1 MADPAPPDKIMVF
14 RPTFEEFKDFNKYI
28 EYIESCGA
36 HKMGL
41 AKIIPP
47 KEWVPRKN
55 GYDDIDLMIPAPI
68 EQIVTGHQ
76 GLYTQFNVQ
85 KKALHVKEFEAM
97 ANSPRYR
104 TPNHF
109 DYEDLE
115 RKYWKNITFGA
126 AIYGADINGSI
137 TDDDQDYWNINRL
150 GTILDHVKNDYGIQ
164 IEGVC
169 TAYLYFGMWKTTFAW
184 HTEDMDLYSINY
196 LHFGAPKSWYS
207 IPPEH
212 GQRLERLAQG
222 FFPTSFSECPAFLR
236 HKMSLISPFIL
247 KKYSI
252 PVHKITQEAGEIM
265 ITFPYGYHAGY
276 NHGYNCAESTNFAT
290 KRWIEY
296 GKRCL
301 QCVCRRDGVKISM
314 DIFVKKYQPDRYELW
329 KEGKDIAPH
338 PEGHRDGN
346 RSNNRSKKKIEANS
360 SGTAHSRRHPLKDDF
375 PKSSMEKVA
384 EDSNGVFKSKPEN
397 VSGAKVKTKSVKKSK
412 ALNETDVV
420 CPVPKKKSKMKKSL
434 EMPVDTLQSV
444 DEPSVKTDN
453 TPSES
458 LEKNESKL
466 NELSKKKIIEKY
478 LKLPQPP
485 QVFQKIIPSPK
496 KMSPFQEVF
505 LKTIMPDLP
514 KVKEEPLVEDEV
526 KGRDTDL
533 KSLSLRDGTTSSFM
547 SHVKP
552 EKKSCIWTAIHAGVT
567 GFQVKQPVTTV
578 TQVKLEGTTSH
589 NVIIPQS
596 GFTINTSS
604 VKTEVENPPVINK
617 MNDTTAGFNSA
628 GISQPGHVI
637 ANQNSCQSNT
647 TVAQSSVNQGTITS
661 AKVSHGSLN
670 QSRPVIHPIHVPA
683 SRPMTFPLSVPNIRQ
698 GSAPASVAYLSS
710 TTNPLNVVL
719 TRPSVLPVTIAQ
731 TRFPTNVQTRHQVPI
746 NSHTSV
752 VNLGSKQFHVGA
764 TQASLYNIQPD
775 YINEKQ
781 ATPLVVN
788 NGHQLVKENNVSVI
802 EGQVKSSP
810 HCLQNYPNKGNH
822 LESLFSSSPKLSL
835 SEDNL
840 PLKLLPLNAKV
851 NFSKS
856 MVLDSS
862 IQVNKPE
869 VVTDPKVTVNN
880 ILETAVFKSTL
891 TSHNTVPSQG
901 ITGTAPKLV
910 SSNQNSLLNSN
921 SHLVLGKTM
930 NPVGVSQ
937 HYIISNQT
945 QYFYPRL
952 VPTTSSQT
960 HVFNRVGMNSLPCD
974 AQGTPYITIRPTA
987 YQIRQPN
994 SSHST
999 PLSIVKPAYHP
1010 NAPSSV
1016 LSHNKHVPESNMSS
1030 LLLNQLQQPIKVT
1043 IVPSTTVSDMKLLP
1057 QQHLSKDD
1065 QSKNLLSIKPIVT
1078 PQGSSLYSILK
1089 RPEMSIFHRNSNT
1102 PNVTENTTGILKQ
1115 IDSIPAKK
1123 IVDNTLFDTSKQILS
1138 SSQSEQV
1145 LKSPAKIVDKRKC
1158 PRKKKEKMA
1167 QANPPASNIS
1177 AAEALLQFSSRE
1189 QNVGPSVSLGKQNQV
1204 LTVSNQGDQI
1214 VSTLPIGLQSL
1225 VSQVSRLSPLQV
1237 NTVDCPNDAPSLSP
1251 QLLDCTYQAP
1261 VLTPQ
1266 KPISL
1271 FCTQGNT
1278 ELTNTTTT
1286 HSQSRPPS
1294 LSPALSEKMPT
1305 LTLYSSGDTTHRS
1318 CTGVITLPS
1327 TYHTEDSKNN
1337 QETLSSTL
1345 VTTSDTTALEQS
1357 DNTLQYLHESEQTK
1371 CSKVKDVNTQTID
1384 DSPNSES
1391 SSQSQCLDLSSL
1403 SAQIAQKRK
1412 KKDSKK
1418 QHNNEKQHV
1427 DSENNEDKRNKSA
1440 ETIESQRNSFSSA
1453 TSASRL
1459 GDIKSDK
1466 KLEEIWAQPLH
1477 QIWQFEPHN
1486 LLAIQQYNKMISR
1499 RRPHCSICSL
1509 FQRLDT
1515 DSDSSNVLDQTSEQE
1530 LPEKS
1535 LPMIPEVSFAISAI
1549 NTKPF
1554 CDYSPLDADGLSTLL
1569 QCHICHVCV
1578 HASCYGEL
1586 KCTSSVNWTCTVCQ
1600 QDKPEEIACHLCCLR
1615 GGALKPTTDGH
1626 WAHIICTLVISEAS
1640 FVNVRERAPINNSQ
1654 ITASRYKLKCS
1665 MCSDVTSDN
1674 INHPTACV
1682 QCSFG
1687 RCAKSF
1693 HVTCGFA
1700 AGAKFE
1706 ISDWPVPIYVS
1717 CLKHVTSH
1725 NKAEGRHL
1733 EQLQDLME
1741 GELVIAKHRNRR
1753 FYWAK
1758 IVDVCKKRL
1767 YEVDFEDGS
1776 FSEDLLPE
1784 DIECRDCVR
1793 DGPPEKGEHVS
1804 VKWTDGYVYGAT
1816 FRKVNVQDL
1825 YTVEFEDS
1833 SQLQAKREELW
1844 SGSEELPKSVKNRMS
1859 EATDSKFESAQW
1871 QLEGKR
1877 TKKVV
1882 NYKLMKKL
1890 DL

>member
-1 MADPAPPDKIMVF
+1 
-14 RPTFEEFKDFNKYI
+14 
-28 EYIESCGA
+28 
-36 HKMGL
+36 MGL

-384 EDSNGVFKSKPEN
+384 EYSNGVFKSKPEN
-397 VSGAKVKTKSVKKSK
+397 VSAAKVKTKSVKKSK

-485 QVFQKIIPSPK
+485 KAFQKVIPSPK
-496 KMSPFQEVF
+496 KMSPFQEAF

-514 KVKEEPLVEDEV
+514 KVKEDPLVEDEV

-533 KSLSLRDGTTSSFM
+533 KSWSLRDGTTSSFM

-596 GFTINTSS
+596 GSTINTSS

-617 MNDTTAGFNSA
+617 MTHTTAGFNSA
-628 GISQPGHVI
+628 GISQPGQAI

-647 TVAQSSVNQGTITS
+647 TVAQSIVNQGTITS
-661 AKVSHGSLN
+661 AIVSHSNLT

-683 SRPMTFPLSVPNIRQ
+683 SRPMTFPLSVPNIRK

-719 TRPSVLPVTIAQ
+719 TRPSVLPVPIAQ

-764 TQASLYNIQPD
+764 TQASLYNIQPN

-781 ATPLVVN
+781 ATPMVVN

-810 HCLQNYPNKGNH
+810 HCSQNYPNKGNH

-880 ILETAVFKSTL
+880 ILETTVFKSTL
-891 TSHNTVPSQG
+891 TAHNTVPSQS
-901 ITGTAPKLV
+901 ITGTASKLV

-921 SHLVLGKTM
+921 SHLVLGKPM
-930 NPVGVSQ
+930 NPVGVGQ

-952 VPTTSSQT
+952 VPNTSSQT

-974 AQGTPYITIRPTA
+974 AQGTSYITIRPTA

-1115 IDSIPAKK
+1115 NDSIPAKK

-1167 QANPPASNIS
+1167 SANPPASNIS

-1214 VSTLPIGLQSL
+1214 VSTLPIGQQSL

-1305 LTLYSSGDTTHRS
+1305 LTLYSSGDTTQRS
-1318 CTGVITLPS
+1318 CAGVITLPS

-1357 DNTLQYLHESEQTK
+1357 DNTLQYLHESEKTK
-1371 CSKVKDVNTQTID
+1371 CSKVKDVNTQTLD

-1427 DSENNEDKRNKSA
+1427 DSENNEDTRNKSA
-1440 ETIESQRNSFSSA
+1440 ETIESQGNSFSSA

-1466 KLEEIWAQPLH
+1466 KLEIWAHPLH

-1578 HASCYGEL
+1578 HASCYGQL

-1640 FVNVRERAPINNSQ
+1640 FVNIRERAPINSSQ

-1725 NKAEGRHL
+1725 SKAEGRHL

-1767 YEVDFEDGS
+1767 YEVDFDDGS
-1776 FSEDLLPE
+1776 FSEDLLAE
-1784 DIECRDCVR
+1784 DIEGRDCVR